1 MKNFKHILIILFLL
15 GSGTKIQAQYFIGFY
30 TDKYDSDIQNDGA
43 EIGSDNLTK
52 KIHKEIQ
59 VSKDALIEID
69 NSYGDLNITSW
80 DQDKVV
86 IDVLITV
93 KGENSK
99 KTQKELNNI
108 DVSFLLSPEK
118 VMAETKIDMG
128 WSFGWF
134 YFGYG
139 SFNSEKYRIDYNIK
153 LPKTS
158 SVNLTNDYGTIR
170 LNSLEGKANISCD
183 YGQLIIGE
191 LMADNNILE
200 FHNTSNSSIEY
211 IKGGTIKADF
221 SGFTLEKAED
231 IYLIAD
237 YTSSNI
243 VEVTN
248 LNYNCDYGNITIDN
262 VTNLEGEGD
271 YITHRIGNV
280 SGSLEIDA
288 DYGSIKIDRIKSSAK
303 NVCIEA
309 DYTDIIIGYENDYS
323 FNFNINLQY
332 GSFNA
337 DDELTIRKTDVQNS
351 SKKYL
356 GFHGTENSGNTVNIN
371 SDYGG
376 VKLIKYKK

>member
-1 MKNFKHILIILFLL
+1 MKNFKHLLILLFLL
-15 GSGTKIQAQYFIGFY
+15 GSGTKIQAQNFIGY
-30 TDKYDSDIQNDGA
+30 YKTGVA
-43 EIGSDNLTK
+43 EEGSIALTK
-52 KIHKEIQ
+52 KIHKEIE

-93 KGENSK
+93 KGKNSK
-99 KTQKELNNI
+99 KTQKKLNAI

-134 YFGYG
+134 YIGYG
-139 SFNSEKYRIDYNIK
+139 SFPSKKYRVDYNIK
-153 LPKTS
+153 LPKTC
-158 SVNLTNDYGTIR
+158 SVDLTNDYGTIR

-183 YGQLIIGE
+183 FGQLIIGE

-262 VTNLEGEGD
+262 VTNLEGEGE

-309 DYTDIIIGYENDYS
+309 DYTDIKIGYENDYS

-332 GSFNA
+332 ASFNP
-337 DDELTIRKTDVQNS
+337 DDELTIRNRDVQNS

-356 GFHGTENSGNTVNIN
+356 GFHGSENSSNTVNIN
-371 SDYGG
+371 AEFGE
-376 VKLIKYKK
+376 VTLTKY

>member
-1 MKNFKHILIILFLL
+1 MKNFKHILILLFLL
-15 GSGTKIQAQYFIGFY
+15 GSGTKIQAQKFILGVY
-30 TDKYDSDIQNDGA
+30 KNGA
-43 EIGSDNLTK
+43 AEKGAIGLTK
-52 KIHKEIQ
+52 KIHKEIE
-59 VSKDALIEID
+59 VSKYALIEID

-93 KGENSK
+93 KGKNSK
-99 KTQKELNNI
+99 KTQKKLNAI
-108 DVSFLLSPEK
+108 DVSFSLSPEK
-118 VMAETKIDMG
+118 VMAETKIETS

-134 YFGYG
+134 YIGYG
-139 SFNSEKYRIDYNIK
+139 SFPSKKYRVDYNIK
-153 LPKTS
+153 LPKTC
-158 SVNLTNDYGTIR
+158 SVDLTNDYGTIR

-183 YGQLIIGE
+183 FGQLIIGE

-221 SGFTLEKAED
+221 SSFTLEKAED

-248 LNYNCDYGNITIDN
+248 LNYNCDFGNITIDN
-262 VTNLEGEGD
+262 VTNLEGEGEH
-271 YITHRIGNV
+271 ITQRIGNV
-280 SGSLEIDA
+280 SGSLEIDG
-288 DYGSIKIDRIKSSAK
+288 DFGSIKIDRIKSSSK

-309 DYTDIIIGYENDYS
+309 DYTDIEIGYEKDYS
-323 FNFNINLQY
+323 FNFNIDLQY
-332 GSFNA
+332 ASFNP
-337 DDELTIRKTDVQNS
+337 DDELTIRNRDVQNS

-356 GFHGTENSGNTVNIN
+356 GFHGIENAGNTVNIN

-376 VKLIKYKK
+376 VTLIKH

>member
-1 MKNFKHILIILFLL
+1 MKNFKHILILLFLL

-52 KIHKEIQ
+52 KIHKEIE

-93 KGENSK
+93 KGKNSK

-139 SFNSEKYRIDYNIK
+139 SFNTEKYRIDYNIK

-158 SVNLTNDYGTIR
+158 SVDLTNDYGTIR

-183 YGQLIIGE
+183 FGQLIIGE

-221 SGFTLEKAED
+221 SSFTLEKAED

-271 YITHRIGNV
+271 HITHRIGNV

-309 DYTDIIIGYENDYS
+309 DYTDIKIGYENDYS

-332 GSFNA
+332 ASFNP
-337 DDELTIRKTDVQNS
+337 DDELTIRNRDVQNS

-356 GFHGTENSGNTVNIN
+356 GFHGSENSSNTVNIN
-371 SDYGG
+371 AEFGG
-376 VKLIKYKK
+376 VTLTKY

>member
-1 MKNFKHILIILFLL
+1 MKIFKHILILLLLL
-15 GSGTKIQAQYFIGFY
+15 GSGTKIQAQTFIGY
-30 TDKYDSDIQNDGA
+30 YKTGA
-43 EIGSDNLTK
+43 AEEGAIASTK
-52 KIHKEIQ
+52 KIHKEIE

-93 KGENSK
+93 KGKNSK
-99 KTQKELNNI
+99 KNQKALNSV

-139 SFNSEKYRIDYNIK
+139 TFNNLEKYRIDYNIK
-153 LPKTS
+153 IPKTS
-158 SVNLTNDYGTIR
+158 SVDLTNDYGTIR

-183 YGQLIIGE
+183 FGQLIIGE

-221 SGFTLEKAED
+221 SSFTLEKAED

-248 LNYNCDYGNITIDN
+248 LNYNCDFGNITIDN
-262 VTNLEGEGD
+262 VTNLEGEGEH
-271 YITHRIGNV
+271 ITQRIGNV
-280 SGSLEIDA
+280 SGSLEIDG
-288 DYGSIKIDRIKSSAK
+288 DFGSIKIDRIKSSSK

-309 DYTDIIIGYENDYS
+309 DYTDIEIGYEKDYS
-323 FNFNINLQY
+323 FNFNIDLQY
-332 GSFNA
+332 ASFNP
-337 DDELTIRKTDVQNS
+337 DDELTIRNRDVQNS

-356 GFHGTENSGNTVNIN
+356 GFHGSENSSNTVNIN
-371 SDYGG
+371 AEFGG
-376 VKLIKYKK
+376 VTLTKY

>member
-1 MKNFKHILIILFLL
+1 MKNFKHILFLLFLL
-15 GSGTKIQAQYFIGFY
+15 GCGTEIQAQTFIGY
-30 TDKYDSDIQNDGA
+30 YKTGSAEEGA
-43 EIGSDNLTK
+43 IGLTK

-59 VSKDALIEID
+59 VNKDALIEID
-69 NSYGDLNITSW
+69 NSNGDVNITSW

-99 KTQKELNNI
+99 KTQEKLNAI

-118 VMAETKIDMG
+118 VMAETKIDLG

-158 SVNLTNDYGTIR
+158 SVDLTNDYGVIR
-170 LNSLEGKANISCD
+170 LNTLEGKANISCD

-191 LMADNNILE
+191 LMADNNILA
-200 FHNTSNSSIEY
+200 FDYTSNSSIKY
-211 IKGGTIKADF
+211 IKGGTINADY
-221 SGFTLEKAED
+221 SGFTIDKAED
-231 IYLIAD
+231 IDLIAD
-237 YTSSNI
+237 YTNSNI

-248 LNYNCDYGNITIDN
+248 LDYNCDYGKITIDN
-262 VTNLEGEGD
+262 VTNLVGEGD
-271 YITHRIGNV
+271 YISHGIGNV

-303 NVCIEA
+303 NVFIEA
-309 DYTDIIIGYENDYS
+309 DYTGIKMGYENDYS
-323 FNFNINLQY
+323 FNFNVNLRY
-332 GSFNA
+332 ASFNA
-337 DDELTIRKTDVQNS
+337 ADELTIRNRDVQNS
-351 SKKYL
+351 SKKYS
-356 GFHGTENSGNTVNIN
+356 GFHGIENAGNTVNIN

-376 VKLIKYKK
+376 VTLIKY

>member
-15 GSGTKIQAQYFIGFY
+15 CSGTKIQAQSFIGFY
-30 TDKYDSDIQNDGA
+30 TDKYDSDIQNDGS
-43 EIGSDNLTK
+43 EKGSDSLTK

-139 SFNSEKYRIDYNIK
+139 TFNNLEKYRIDYNIK
-153 LPKTS
+153 IPKTS
-158 SVNLTNDYGTIR
+158 SVDLTNDYGTIR

-183 YGQLIIGE
+183 FGQLIIGE

-221 SGFTLEKAED
+221 SSFTLEKAED

-248 LNYNCDYGNITIDN
+248 LNYNCDFGNITIDN
-262 VTNLEGEGD
+262 VTNLEGEGEH
-271 YITHRIGNV
+271 ITQRIGNV
-280 SGSLEIDA
+280 SGSLEIDG
-288 DYGSIKIDRIKSSAK
+288 DFGSIKIDRIKSSSK

-309 DYTDIIIGYENDYS
+309 DYTDIEIGYEKDYS
-323 FNFNINLQY
+323 FNFNIDLQY
-332 GSFNA
+332 ASFNP
-337 DDELTIRKTDVQNS
+337 DDELTIRNRDVQNS

-356 GFHGTENSGNTVNIN
+356 GFHGSENSSNTVNIN
-371 SDYGG
+371 AEFGG
-376 VKLIKYKK
+376 VTLTKY

>member
-1 MKNFKHILIILFLL
+1 MKNFKHILFLLFLL
-15 GSGTKIQAQYFIGFY
+15 GCGTEIQAQTFIGY
-30 TDKYDSDIQNDGA
+30 YKTGSAEEGA
-43 EIGSDNLTK
+43 IGLTK

-59 VSKDALIEID
+59 VNKDALIEID
-69 NSYGDLNITSW
+69 NSNGDVNITSW

-99 KTQKELNNI
+99 KTQEKLNAI

-118 VMAETKIDMG
+118 VMAETKIDLG

-158 SVNLTNDYGTIR
+158 SVDLTNDYGTIR

-191 LMADNNILE
+191 LMADNNILD
-200 FHNTSNSSIEY
+200 FDYTSNSSIKY
-211 IKGGTIKADF
+211 INGGTIKADF

-248 LNYNCDYGNITIDN
+248 LNYNCDFGNITIDN
-262 VTNLEGEGD
+262 VTNLEGEGEH
-271 YITHRIGNV
+271 ITQRIGNV
-280 SGSLEIDA
+280 SGSLEIDG
-288 DYGSIKIDRIKSSAK
+288 DFGSIKIDRIKSSSK

-309 DYTDIIIGYENDYS
+309 DYTDIEIGYENDYS

-332 GSFNA
+332 ASFNP
-337 DDELTIRKTDVQNS
+337 DDELTIRNRDVQNS

-356 GFHGTENSGNTVNIN
+356 GFHGSENSSNTVNIN
-371 SDYGG
+371 AEFGE
-376 VKLIKYKK
+376 VTLIKYKK

>member
-1 MKNFKHILIILFLL
+1 MKYFKHILISLLLL
-15 GSGTKIQAQYFIGFY
+15 GSGTKIQSQ
-30 TDKYDSDIQNDGA
+30 
-43 EIGSDNLTK
+43 ELTK
-52 KIHKEIQ
+52 KIHKEIE

-99 KTQKELNNI
+99 KTQEKLNAI

-191 LMADNNILE
+191 LMADNNILD
-200 FHNTSNSSIEY
+200 FDYTSNSSIEY
-211 IKGGTIKADF
+211 INGGTIKADF
-221 SGFTLEKAED
+221 SDFEIEKAGNID
-231 IYLIAD
+231 LYAD
-237 YTSSNI
+237 YTEAYFNSIEKLIFKN
-243 VEVTN
+243 
-248 LNYNCDYGNITIDN
+248 DYGKLTTNN
-262 VTNLEGEGD
+262 VGTLIGLGNHLTLKCGVLNKRLKLSEGV
-271 YITHRIGNV
+271 R
-280 SGSLEIDA
+280 
-288 DYGSIKIDRIKSSAK
+288 YGSINIEQIQPSVESVIIDAEYNSIKLGIDKNWSFNYEFNMEYGDLSSSLALDHSISDETNNENYYKGTFNPSNTLSTLCIKS
-303 NVCIEA
+303 E
-309 DYTDIIIGYENDYS
+309 
-323 FNFNINLQY
+323 Y
-332 GSFNA
+332 GS
-337 DDELTIRKTDVQNS
+337 
-351 SKKYL
+351 
-356 GFHGTENSGNTVNIN
+356 
-371 SDYGG
+371 
-376 VKLIKYKK
+376 VKLNPAIQ